1 MAYTPRELVIFAG
14 SLVAI
19 IASMYNIVV
28 GATGTGLYIS
38 GFGILMFGIVIVWT
52 LKKEPKTVE

>member
-1 MAYTPRELVIFAG
+1 MAYTPSVLIIIIG
-14 SLVAI
+14 SLVGI
-19 IASMYNIVV
+19 IASIYNIVT

-38 GFGILMFGIVIVWT
+38 GFVILMFGIVIVWT

>member
-1 MAYTPRELVIFAG
+1 MAYTPSVLILIIG
-14 SLVAI
+14 SLVGI
-19 IASMYNIVV
+19 IASIYNIVT

-38 GFGILMFGIVIVWT
+38 GFVILMFGIVIVRT

>member
-1 MAYTPRELVIFAG
+1 MAYTPSVLIIIIG
-14 SLVAI
+14 SLVGI
-19 IASMYNIVV
+19 IASIYNIVT

-38 GFGILMFGIVIVWT
+38 GFVILMFGIVIVRT

>member
-1 MAYTPRELVIFAG
+1 MAYTSSVLIIIIG
-14 SLVAI
+14 SLVGI
-19 IASMYNIVV
+19 IASIYNIVT

>member
-1 MAYTPRELVIFAG
+1 MAYNPSVLIIIIG
-14 SLVAI
+14 SLVGI
-19 IASMYNIVV
+19 IASIYNIVT

-38 GFGILMFGIVIVWT
+38 GFVILMFGIVIVRT

>member
-1 MAYTPRELVIFAG
+1 MAYTSSVLIIIIG
-14 SLVAI
+14 SLVGI
-19 IASMYNIVV
+19 IASIYNIVT

-38 GFGILMFGIVIVWT
+38 GFVILMFGIVIVRT